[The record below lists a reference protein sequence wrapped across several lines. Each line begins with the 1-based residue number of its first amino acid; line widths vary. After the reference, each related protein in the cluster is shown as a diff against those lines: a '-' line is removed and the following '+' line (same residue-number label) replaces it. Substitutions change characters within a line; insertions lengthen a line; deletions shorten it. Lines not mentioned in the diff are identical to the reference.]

1 MTIRPATPA
10 DLPALGRLGALL
22 IRIHNDFDRQRFFAP
37 PSNPEEGY
45 AWFLGSQLDDP
56 DVVVLVAE
64 VDGRVV
70 GYVYAGVEPHS
81 WKELR
86 EECGFVHDLIVD
98 PGARGQGAGERL
110 LEAAVAWLKDKGMPR
125 VMLWTAEPNVGA
137 QRLFARHGFRRT
149 MVEMTREL

>member
-1 MTIRPATPA
+1 MTIRPATREDA
-10 DLPALGRLGALL
+10 PALGVLGAQL
-22 IRIHNDFDRQRFFAP
+22 IQVHHAFDEQRFFAP
-37 PSNPEEGY
+37 PDDAERGY
-45 AWFLGSQLDDP
+45 GWFLTSQLDDP
-56 DVVVLVAE
+56 DVAILVAE

-86 EECGFVHDLIVD
+86 EACGFVHDLIVD
-98 PGARGQGAGERL
+98 PDARGHGAGQRL
-110 LEAAVAWLKDKGMPR
+110 LEAAVAWLKVKGMPR

-137 QRLFARHGFRRT
+137 QRLFARHGFRPT

>member
-10 DLPALGRLGALL
+10 DVPALGRLGALL
-22 IRIHNDFDRQRFFAP
+22 ISIHHDFDRQRFFAP
-37 PSNPEEGY
+37 PANPEEGY
-45 AWFLGSQLDDP
+45 GWFLGSQLEDP

-64 VDGRVV
+64 HEGRVV

-86 EECGFVHDLIVD
+86 EECGFVHDIIVAPD
-98 PGARGQGAGERL
+98 ARGHGAGQRL
-110 LEAAVAWLKDKGMPR
+110 LDAAITWLKARGMPR
-125 VMLWTAEPNVGA
+125 VMLWTADSNAHA